1 MAKIPKRNGGGQRRR
16 LPRNLAEFDKMPRR
30 SRQAFENV
38 THAITRMREG
48 ASLKTAAM
56 EFGVAPRS
64 IVTIGKSALRKT
76 KSGRY
81 VAKPSDNLLRV
92 LAVQLHGGRP
102 IDVAVRGSRAA
113 TIVSDRANAQRVF
126 ARTGDTS
133 QLQALEGMTLLD
145 ASGHEVPFLTDLDE
159 LEHLGDLHMLSYE
172 SIYAKR

>member
-1 MAKIPKRNGGGQRRR
+1 MAKIPKRKGVGQRRH
-16 LPRNLAEFDKMPRR
+16 LPHTLAEFDKMPRR

-48 ASLKTAAM
+48 ASLKAAAA

-64 IVTIGKSALRKT
+64 VLTLGKSALRKS

-81 VAKPSDNLLRV
+81 VAKASDNLLRV
-92 LAVQLHGGRP
+92 FAVPVHGGQ
-102 IDVAVRGSRAA
+102 IDVAVRGSRASSVISA
-113 TIVSDRANAQRVF
+113 RASAQRHF

-133 QLQALEGMTLLD
+133 QLHALKGTTLLD
-145 ASGHEVPFLTDLDE
+145 VSGREVPFLTDLDE
-159 LEHLGDLHMLSYE
+159 LERLGDLHMLSYE